1 MSIDCAFGAYLN
13 EALRDRFVCG
23 LRAEAIQRRLL
34 SESNLTLTKA
44 LETAQGMEAAAKKA
58 QQFKGTETAIQ
69 IEKVT
74 RATGSSSGSA
84 YSPLWEGKPR
94 PCLMPLQ
101 GSRMSQVQQ
110 DGAYCKGLPLE
121 GGRAGHDREENFP
134 EAARWVK
141 VVKPHE
147 SESDSDL
154 SMFHIGKPHRC
165 IPLQWSCRSTK
176 ESSLWRLTR
185 EQPSL
190 LSRRKRKR
198 SCSLMFT

>member
-74 RATGSSSGSA
+74 RATG
-84 YSPLWEGKPR
+84 Y
-94 PCLMPLQ
+94 
-101 GSRMSQVQQ
+101 
-110 DGAYCKGLPLE
+110 GL
-121 GGRAGHDREENFP
+121 
-134 EAARWVK
+134 
-141 VVKPHE
+141 
-147 SESDSDL
+147 
-154 SMFHIGKPHRC
+154 
-165 IPLQWSCRSTK
+165 
-176 ESSLWRLTR
+176 
-185 EQPSL
+185 
-190 LSRRKRKR
+190 
-198 SCSLMFT
+198 